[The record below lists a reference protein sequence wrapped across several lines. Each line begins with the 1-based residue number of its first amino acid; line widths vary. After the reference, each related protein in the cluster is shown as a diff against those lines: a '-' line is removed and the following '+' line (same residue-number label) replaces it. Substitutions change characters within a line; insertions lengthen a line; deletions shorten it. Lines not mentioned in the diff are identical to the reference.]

1 MLWVFFLA
9 FLVLKFPLM
18 NPLTRSYE
26 HNKSARSI
34 LNNFVPVW
42 IAFLVRAFGVL
53 GFFLRNQFSR
63 EQSLFSGFHTLF
75 MGPINLF
82 FQQNGSYD
90 IIYTFKNYF
99 VTVFSVF
106 NFQQNKCYL
115 NGHFMSSR
123 NGISDKRTKETRER
137 NSSLLTLRGSSFI

>member
-1 MLWVFFLA
+1 MLWVFFLV

-26 HNKSARSI
+26 HNKFARSI

-82 FQQNGSYD
+82 FQQNGSHST
-90 IIYTFKNYF
+90 IYTFKNYF
-99 VTVFSVF
+99 ATVFSVF
-106 NFQQNKCYL
+106 NF
-115 NGHFMSSR
+115 
-123 NGISDKRTKETRER
+123 
-137 NSSLLTLRGSSFI
+137 